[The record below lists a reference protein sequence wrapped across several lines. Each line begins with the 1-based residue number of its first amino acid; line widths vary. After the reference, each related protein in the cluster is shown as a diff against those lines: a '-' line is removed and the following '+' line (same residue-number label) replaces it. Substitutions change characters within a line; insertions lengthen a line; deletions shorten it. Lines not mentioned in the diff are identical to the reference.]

1 MTGSESA
8 SIPMNN
14 RLRSSCSVHSFYLWC
29 SSLALAA
36 SVAWDATAQ
45 TSKPTP
51 KNRDLEQSLFFD
63 VRPSAPDQSLS
74 KFSERKADAEAA
86 FMQGLILEEDGDY
99 DSALTAYTKSLQLDP
114 GGNPQIAIRVA
125 NEYVKREDFPSALD
139 LLKDL
144 VKVRPDQVQA
154 LLNLADIYLQRL
166 GKADLA
172 LPYAEQALRLAP
184 DRLAPYQAM
193 FEINFAL
200 NRKKNAEAI
209 LQRAQKL
216 ESQDPATWLTLTDLS
231 IRLYSSEKGVFQAS
245 HSAAVEPYL
254 KKAAALAKD
263 DVDVLSKVGDAYV
276 EISQVSNAITAYL
289 KALEV
294 SQGNTE
300 IRYKLAQSFLKTGQR
315 DEAIRTL
322 EEMIKTN
329 SLRPESYEFLARLY
343 QEGGNLERALSNY
356 QQAILLAPNQPEN
369 YLHAAEMQLELKK
382 FDDAILTLQ
391 RARHQFPVP
400 QMTYSLA
407 VALSTAKRYSD
418 ALPIYEAA
426 LQEAKTAQ
434 PEVLDAAFYFNYAV
448 AAEQSNLVDKA
459 AGLFKQC
466 IELDPSKAAQAY
478 NYLGYMYV
486 DRNINLDEAGVMIKK
501 ALELQPDNGAYID
514 SLGWYYFHTGDYAK
528 ALTELLRAVE
538 RLKPEDPI
546 VLEHVGD
553 TYQALNNL
561 GEADVYWQRALKL
574 DPANQKLATKI
585 DASKAKLTSNP
596 PSTATPLP
604 TTTNDSE
611 RQRTPA
617 NVNKH

>member
-1 MTGSESA
+1 MARSESA
-8 SIPMNN
+8 GTPVSN
-14 RLRSSCSVHSFYLWC
+14 RLRSPCLVRSFCLC
-29 SSLALAA
+29 CGSIALTATT
-36 SVAWDATAQ
+36 VLGATAQ
-45 TSKPTP
+45 PNKPAP

-63 VRPSAPDQSLS
+63 ARPSTPDQSLS
-74 KFSERKADAEAA
+74 KFSEKKADAEAA

-99 DSALTAYTKSLQLDP
+99 DSALEAYTRSLQLDP

-125 NEYVKREDFPSALD
+125 NEYVKREEVPSALD

-144 VKVRPDQVQA
+144 IKARPDEVQA
-154 LLNLADIYLQRL
+154 FLNLADIYLQRL
-166 GKADLA
+166 GKPDLA
-172 LPYAEQALRLAP
+172 LPYADQALRLAP
-184 DRLAPYQAM
+184 DRLAPYQTL

-216 ESQDPATWLTLTDLS
+216 ESQDPATWLTLADLS
-231 IRLYSSEKGVFQAS
+231 IRLYSNEKGAFQTS

-254 KKAAALAKD
+254 KKAISLAKED
-263 DVDVLSKVGDAYV
+263 IDVLSKVGDDYV
-276 EISQVSNAITAYL
+276 EISEVPNAITAYL
-289 KALEV
+289 KALEL

-315 DEAIRTL
+315 DEAIRAL
-322 EEMIKTN
+322 EDMIKTN

-356 QQAILLAPNQPEN
+356 EQAILLAPNQPEN
-369 YLHAAEMQLELKK
+369 YLHTAEMQLELKK

-391 RARHQFPVP
+391 QARHRFPVP

-407 VALSTAKRYSD
+407 VALSTAKRYPD

-426 LQEAKTAQ
+426 LQEAKTSQ

-486 DRNINLDEAGVMIKK
+486 DRSMNLDEAGLMIKK

-514 SLGWYYFHTGDYAK
+514 SLGWYYYHTGEYAK
-528 ALTELLRAVE
+528 ALTELLRALE
-538 RLKPEDPI
+538 KLKPEDPV

-561 GEADVYWQRALKL
+561 GEAEVYWQRALKL
-574 DPANQKLATKI
+574 DPTNQKLTTKI

-604 TTTNDSE
+604 KPSSS
-611 RQRTPA
+611 P
-617 NVNKH
+617 H

>member
-1 MTGSESA
+1 MARSESA
-8 SIPMNN
+8 GIPMNN
-14 RLRSSCSVHSFYLWC
+14 RLRSSCLVRPFCLCFSG
-29 SSLALAA
+29 LALSA
-36 SVAWDATAQ
+36 SVALGTAAQ
-45 TSKPTP
+45 PNKPAL

-63 VRPSAPDQSLS
+63 ARPSAPDQALANP
-74 KFSERKADAEAA
+74 SEKKADAEAA
-86 FMQGLILEEDGDY
+86 FMQGLILEEEGDY
-99 DSALTAYTKSLQLDP
+99 DSALEAYTKSLQLDP

-125 NEYVKREDFPSALD
+125 NEYVKRENIPSALD

-144 VKVRPDQVQA
+144 VKVRPDEIQA
-154 LLNLADIYLQRL
+154 FLNLADIYLQQL
-166 GKADLA
+166 KKPDLA

-184 DRLAPYQAM
+184 DRLAPYQTL

-216 ESQDPATWLTLTDLS
+216 ESQDPTTWLTLADLS
-231 IRLYSSEKGVFQAS
+231 IRLYSNEKGGFQTNR
-245 HSAAVEPYL
+245 SAAVEPYL
-254 KKAAALAKD
+254 KKAISLAKD
-263 DVDVLSKVGDAYV
+263 DVDVLSKVGDGYV
-276 EISQVSNAITAYL
+276 EINEVPNAIAAYL
-289 KALEV
+289 KALEL

-315 DEAIRTL
+315 DEAIRAL

-356 QQAILLAPNQPEN
+356 
-369 YLHAAEMQLELKK
+369 LELKK
-382 FDDAILTLQ
+382 FDDAVLTLQ
-391 RARHQFPVP
+391 QARHRFPIP

-426 LQEAKTAQ
+426 LQEAKTSQ

-448 AAEQSNLVDKA
+448 AAEQSNLIDKA
-459 AGLFKQC
+459 AGLLKEC

-486 DRNINLDEAGVMIKK
+486 DRNMNLDEAGLMIKK

-514 SLGWYYFHTGDYAK
+514 SLGWYYYHTGDYPK
-528 ALTELLRAVE
+528 ALTELLRALE
-538 RLKPEDPI
+538 KMKPEDPV

-553 TYQALNNL
+553 TYEALNNL
-561 GEADVYWQRALKL
+561 GEAEVYWQRALKL
-574 DPANQKLATKI
+574 DPTNQKLANKI

-596 PSTATPLP
+596 PNSATPIP
-604 TTTNDSE
+604 KPS
-611 RQRTPA
+611 PSP
-617 NVNKH
+617 H

>member
-1 MTGSESA
+1 M
-8 SIPMNN
+8 
-14 RLRSSCSVHSFYLWC
+14 
-29 SSLALAA
+29 
-36 SVAWDATAQ
+36 
-45 TSKPTP
+45 
-51 KNRDLEQSLFFD
+51 
-63 VRPSAPDQSLS
+63 
-74 KFSERKADAEAA
+74 
-86 FMQGLILEEDGDY
+86 
-99 DSALTAYTKSLQLDP
+99 
-114 GGNPQIAIRVA
+114 
-125 NEYVKREDFPSALD
+125 
-139 LLKDL
+139 
-144 VKVRPDQVQA
+144 
-154 LLNLADIYLQRL
+154 
-166 GKADLA
+166 
-172 LPYAEQALRLAP
+172 AP
-184 DRLAPYQAM
+184 DRLAPYQTL

-216 ESQDPATWLTLTDLS
+216 ESQDPTTWLTLADLS
-231 IRLYSSEKGVFQAS
+231 VRLYSNEKGVFQTN

-254 KKAAALAKD
+254 KKAISLAKD
-263 DVDVLSKVGDAYV
+263 DVDALSKVGDDYV
-276 EISQVSNAITAYL
+276 EINEVPNAIAAYL
-289 KALEV
+289 KALEL

-315 DEAIRTL
+315 DEAIRAL

-343 QEGGNLERALSNY
+343 QEGGNLEQALTNY
-356 QQAILLAPNQPEN
+356 EQAILLTPNQPEN

-382 FDDAILTLQ
+382 FDDAVLTLEQ
-391 RARHQFPVP
+391 ARHRFPIP

-426 LQEAKTAQ
+426 LQEAKASQ

-448 AAEQSNLVDKA
+448 AAEQSNLIDKA

-486 DRNINLDEAGVMIKK
+486 DRNMNLDEAGLMIKK

-514 SLGWYYFHTGDYAK
+514 SLGWYYYHTGDYPK
-528 ALTELLRAVE
+528 ALTELLRALE
-538 RLKPEDPI
+538 RLKPEDPV

-553 TYQALNNL
+553 TYQALNNV
-561 GEADVYWQRALKL
+561 GEAEVYWQRALKL
-574 DPANQKLATKI
+574 DPTNQKLATKI

-596 PSTATPLP
+596 PNSATPLP
-604 TTTNDSE
+604 KPS
-611 RQRTPA
+611 PSP
-617 NVNKH
+617 H

>member
-1 MTGSESA
+1 MARSESA
-8 SIPMNN
+8 GIPMNN
-14 RLRSSCSVHSFYLWC
+14 RLRSSCLVRPFCLCFSG
-29 SSLALAA
+29 LALSA
-36 SVAWDATAQ
+36 SVALGTAAQ
-45 TSKPTP
+45 PNKPAL

-63 VRPSAPDQSLS
+63 ARPSAPDQALA
-74 KFSERKADAEAA
+74 KPSEKKADAEAA
-86 FMQGLILEEDGDY
+86 FMQGLILEEEGDY
-99 DSALTAYTKSLQLDP
+99 DSALEAYTKSLQLDP

-125 NEYVKREDFPSALD
+125 NEYVKRENIPSALD

-144 VKVRPDQVQA
+144 VKVRPDEIQA
-154 LLNLADIYLQRL
+154 FLNLADIYLQQL
-166 GKADLA
+166 GKPDLA

-184 DRLAPYQAM
+184 DRLAPYQTL

-216 ESQDPATWLTLTDLS
+216 ESQDPTTWLTLADLS
-231 IRLYSSEKGVFQAS
+231 IRLYSNEKGVFQTNRS
-245 HSAAVEPYL
+245 PAVEPYL
-254 KKAAALAKD
+254 KKAILLAKD
-263 DVDVLSKVGDAYV
+263 DVDVLSKVGDGYV
-276 EISQVSNAITAYL
+276 EINEVPNAIAAYL
-289 KALEV
+289 KALEL

-315 DEAIRTL
+315 DEAIRAL

-356 QQAILLAPNQPEN
+356 QQAILLTPNQPEN

-382 FDDAILTLQ
+382 FDDAVLTLQ
-391 RARHQFPVP
+391 QARHRFPIP

-407 VALSTAKRYSD
+407 VAMSTAKRYSD

-426 LQEAKTAQ
+426 LQEAKTSQ

-448 AAEQSNLVDKA
+448 AAEQSNLIDKA
-459 AGLFKQC
+459 AGLLKEC

-486 DRNINLDEAGVMIKK
+486 DRNMNLDEAGLMIKK

-514 SLGWYYFHTGDYAK
+514 SLGWYYYHTGDYPK
-528 ALTELLRAVE
+528 ALTELLRALE
-538 RLKPEDPI
+538 KMKPEDPV

-553 TYQALNNL
+553 TYEALNNL
-561 GEADVYWQRALKL
+561 GEAEVYWQRALKL
-574 DPANQKLATKI
+574 DPTNQKLANKI

-596 PSTATPLP
+596 PNSATPIP
-604 TTTNDSE
+604 KPS
-611 RQRTPA
+611 PSP
-617 NVNKH
+617 H

>member
-8 SIPMNN
+8 GIPISN
-14 RLRSSCSVHSFYLWC
+14 RLRFSCSVRSFCLWC
-29 SSLALAA
+29 SSFALTA
-36 SVAWDATAQ
+36 SVALAATAQ
-45 TSKPTP
+45 TNRPAP
-51 KNRDLEQSLFFD
+51 KNRDLEQGLFFD
-63 VRPSAPDQSLS
+63 VRPAVPEQSLS
-74 KFSERKADAEAA
+74 KFSEKKADAEAE
-86 FMQGLILEEDGDY
+86 FMQGLILEEDGDF
-99 DSALTAYTKSLQLDP
+99 DSALQAYTKSLQLDP
-114 GGNPQIAIRVA
+114 GGNPQIAVRVA
-125 NEYVKREDFPSALD
+125 NEYVKREDIPSALD

-144 VKVRPDQVQA
+144 VKVRPDDIQA
-154 LLNLADIYLQRL
+154 FLNLADIYLQRL

-184 DRLAPYQAM
+184 DRLAPYQAL

-200 NRKKNAEAI
+200 NRRKNAEAI
-209 LQRAQKL
+209 LQHAQKL
-216 ESQDPATWLTLTDLS
+216 NSQDPATWLTLADLG
-231 IRLYSSEKGVFQAS
+231 IRLYSTEKGVFQTS
-245 HSAAVEPYL
+245 RAVAIEPYL
-254 KKAAALAKD
+254 KKATSLAKD

-276 EISQVSNAITAYL
+276 EIDEVPNAITAYL
-289 KALEV
+289 KALEL

-315 DEAIRTL
+315 DEAIRAL

-343 QEGGNLERALSNY
+343 QEGGNLDRALSNY

-391 RARHQFPVP
+391 QARHQFPLP
-400 QMTYSLA
+400 QMTYSLG

-426 LQEAKTAQ
+426 LQEAKTSQ

-478 NYLGYMYV
+478 NYLGYMYI
-486 DRNINLDEAGVMIKK
+486 DRNINLDEAGLMIKK

-528 ALTELLRAVE
+528 ALTELLRALE
-538 RLKPEDPI
+538 RLKPEDPV

-561 GEADVYWQRALKL
+561 GEAEVYWQRALKL

-596 PSTATPLP
+596 SSTATPLP
-604 TTTNDSE
+604 KPS
-611 RQRTPA
+611 QR
-617 NVNKH
+617 

>member
-1 MTGSESA
+1 MARSESA
-8 SIPMNN
+8 GIAVSGL
-14 RLRSSCSVHSFYLWC
+14 LRALCLVDQLCDWSWSRRVVIG
-29 SSLALAA
+29 LALVTSAI
-36 SVAWDATAQ
+36 SGATAQ
-45 TSKPTP
+45 TNKAPP

-74 KFSERKADAEAA
+74 KASEKKADAEAA
-86 FMQGLILEEDGDY
+86 FMLGLILEEDGEY
-99 DSALTAYTKSLQLDP
+99 DSALDAYTKSLQLDP

-125 NEYVKREDFPSALD
+125 NEYAKREDIPAALD

-144 VKVRPDQVQA
+144 IKVRPDEVQA
-154 LLNLADIYLQRL
+154 FLNLANVYLQQL
-166 GKADLA
+166 KKPDLA
-172 LPYAEQALRLAP
+172 LPFAEQALRLAP
-184 DRLAPYQAM
+184 DRLAAYQTL
-193 FEINFAL
+193 FEVYFSL

-216 ESQDPATWLTLTDLS
+216 ESQDPATWLTLADLS

-245 HSAAVEPYL
+245 RSAAVEPYL
-254 KKAAALAKD
+254 KKAFSLAKD
-263 DVDVLSKVGDAYV
+263 DVDGLSKVGDAYI
-276 EISQVSNAITAYL
+276 EINEVPNAIATYL
-289 KALEV
+289 KALEL
-294 SQGNTE
+294 SQGNAE

-315 DEAIRTL
+315 DEAIRVL
-322 EEMIKTN
+322 EEMIKAN

-343 QEGGNLERALSNY
+343 QEGGNLDRALSNY

-382 FDDAILTLQ
+382 FDDAIVTLQ
-391 RARHQFPVP
+391 QARHRFPIP

-426 LQEAKTAQ
+426 LQEARASQ

-448 AAEQSNLVDKA
+448 AAEQSNLIDKA

-486 DRNINLDEAGVMIKK
+486 DRNMNLDEAGMMIKK

-514 SLGWYYFHTGDYAK
+514 SLGWYYYHTGEYPK
-528 ALTELLRAVE
+528 ALTELLRALE
-538 RLKPEDPI
+538 RLKPEDPV

-561 GEADVYWQRALKL
+561 GEAEVYWQKALKL
-574 DPANQKLATKI
+574 DPSNHQLSNKI

-596 PSTATPLP
+596 SSTATPLP
-604 TTTNDSE
+604 KPS
-611 RQRTPA
+611 QR
-617 NVNKH
+617 

>member
-1 MTGSESA
+1 MTG
-8 SIPMNN
+8 
-14 RLRSSCSVHSFYLWC
+14 
-29 SSLALAA
+29 AA
-36 SVAWDATAQ
+36 FGAIAQ
-45 TSKPTP
+45 ANTVSP

-74 KFSERKADAEAA
+74 KPSEKKADAEAA

-99 DSALTAYTKSLQLDP
+99 DSALEAYTKSLQLDP
-114 GGNPQIAIRVA
+114 GGDPQIAIRVA
-125 NEYVKREDFPSALD
+125 NEYVKREEIPSAID

-144 VKVRPDQVQA
+144 IKVRPDEVQA
-154 LLNLADIYLQRL
+154 FLNLADIYLQQLR
-166 GKADLA
+166 KPDLA
-172 LPYAEQALRLAP
+172 LPYAEQASRLAP
-184 DRLAPYQAM
+184 NRLAAYQAL
-193 FEINFAL
+193 FEVYFAL
-200 NRKKNAEAI
+200 NRKKSAEAV

-216 ESQDPATWLTLTDLS
+216 DSSDPATWLTLADLS
-231 IRLYSSEKGVFQAS
+231 IRLYSNEKGVFQS
-245 HSAAVEPYL
+245 GRSAAVEL
-254 KKAAALAKD
+254 HLQKAASLAKD
-263 DVDVLSKVGDAYV
+263 DVDIFSKIGDTYV
-276 EISQVSNAITAYL
+276 EINQVPNAIAAYL
-289 KALEV
+289 QALKL

-300 IRYKLAQSFLKTGQR
+300 IRYKLAQSFLKAGQR
-315 DEAIRTL
+315 DEAIRVL

-343 QEGGNLERALSNY
+343 QEGGNLDRALSNY
-356 QQAILLAPNQPEN
+356 QQAILLTPNQPEN

-382 FDDAILTLQ
+382 FDDAIWTLQ
-391 RARHQFPVP
+391 QARHRFPIP

-407 VALSTAKRYSD
+407 VALSTGKRYSD

-448 AAEQSNLVDKA
+448 AAEQSNLVEKA

-486 DRNINLDEAGVMIKK
+486 DRNMNLDEAGAMIKK

-514 SLGWYYFHTGDYAK
+514 SLGWYYYHTGEYAK
-528 ALTELLRAVE
+528 ALTELLRALE
-538 RLKPEDPI
+538 RLKPEDPV

-561 GEADVYWQRALKL
+561 GEAEVYWQKALKL
-574 DPANQKLATKI
+574 DPTNQKLGAKI
-585 DASKAKLTSNP
+585 DASKAKLTANP
-596 PSTATPLP
+596 ADTGTPLP
-604 TTTNDSE
+604 KPS
-611 RQRTPA
+611 Q
-617 NVNKH
+617 H

>member
-1 MTGSESA
+1 MARSESA
-8 SIPMNN
+8 GIPVNN
-14 RLRSSCSVHSFYLWC
+14 RLRSSCLVRPFCLWF
-29 SSLALAA
+29 SGLTLSA
-36 SVAWDATAQ
+36 SVALGATAQ
-45 TSKPTP
+45 PNKPAP

-63 VRPSAPDQSLS
+63 ARPSAPDQSLA
-74 KFSERKADAEAA
+74 KFSEKKADAEAA

-99 DSALTAYTKSLQLDP
+99 DSALEAYTKSLQLDP

-125 NEYVKREDFPSALD
+125 NEYVKRENIPFALD

-144 VKVRPDQVQA
+144 IKVRPDEIQA
-154 LLNLADIYLQRL
+154 FLNLADIYLQQL
-166 GKADLA
+166 GKPDLA

-184 DRLAPYQAM
+184 DRLAPYQTL

-200 NRKKNAEAI
+200 NRKKNAEA
-209 LQRAQKL
+209 
-216 ESQDPATWLTLTDLS
+216 
-231 IRLYSSEKGVFQAS
+231 
-245 HSAAVEPYL
+245 
-254 KKAAALAKD
+254 D
-263 DVDVLSKVGDAYV
+263 DVDALSKVGDDYV
-276 EISQVSNAITAYL
+276 EINEVPNAIAAYL
-289 KALEV
+289 KALEL

-315 DEAIRTL
+315 DEAIRAL

-343 QEGGNLERALSNY
+343 REGGNLEQALTNY
-356 QQAILLAPNQPEN
+356 EQAILLTPNQPEN

-382 FDDAILTLQ
+382 FDDAVLTLQ
-391 RARHQFPVP
+391 QARHLFPIP

-426 LQEAKTAQ
+426 LQEAKASQ

-448 AAEQSNLVDKA
+448 AAEQSNLIDKA

-486 DRNINLDEAGVMIKK
+486 DRNMNLDEAGLMIKK

-514 SLGWYYFHTGDYAK
+514 SLGWYYYHTGDYPK
-528 ALTELLRAVE
+528 ALTELLRALE
-538 RLKPEDPI
+538 RLKPEDPV

-553 TYQALNNL
+553 TYQALNNV
-561 GEADVYWQRALKL
+561 GEAEVYWQRALKL
-574 DPANQKLATKI
+574 DPTNQKLATKI

-596 PSTATPLP
+596 PNSATPLP
-604 TTTNDSE
+604 KPS
-611 RQRTPA
+611 PSP
-617 NVNKH
+617 H